1 MSKKLKNL
9 LILHGTVII
18 FGYTGIWGKLI
29 SIEAIPL
36 VWWRILIAIASI
48 FLFLVLSKK
57 LGIPDRKMLVKFCLV
72 GGAIAVHW
80 ITFFAAIKVSN
91 VSVALAV
98 MASAAFFTSV
108 LDPLISGKKF
118 IRYEAILGLITIFGI
133 TIIFGFEFRYFMG
146 ILLALCS
153 AFLAALFTVINGQF
167 IQKNDSYTITFWEMI
182 GGFVAVSIFLFAQDG
197 YTADLFKLSLSDLKY
212 LLLLGVLATTI
223 GFIASV
229 KVMEVL
235 SPFTVAL
242 TVNLE
247 PVYAI
252 ILALIYFGDSE
263 SMSWQFY
270 VGTIIILGTIFLNTY
285 LKRKKEAKTGIKSQ
299 V

>member
-1 MSKKLKNL
+1 MNKKLKNL
-9 LILHGTVII
+9 LFLHATVII

-29 SIEAIPL
+29 SKEAIPL
-36 VWWRILIAIASI
+36 VWWRILIAVVGI
-48 FLFLVLSKK
+48 FLFLLFSRK
-57 LGIPDRKMLVKFCLV
+57 LKLPKRKRAIQFCLV
-72 GGAIAVHW
+72 GAIIAVHW

-108 LDPLISGKKF
+108 LDPIITGKRF
-118 IRYEAILGLITIFGI
+118 IRYEAVLGLITIVGI
-133 TIIFGFEFRYFMG
+133 AIIFGFEYRYYLG

-153 AFLAALFTVINGQF
+153 AFLAALFTVINGRF
-167 IQKNDSYTITFWEMI
+167 IQQDDSYTITFWEMI
-182 GGFVAVSIFLFAQDG
+182 GGLLVVSTFLFWTNGFSQEFF
-197 YTADLFKLSLSDLKY
+197 LISFSDLKY
-212 LLLLGVLATTI
+212 LLLLGIVATTI
-223 GFIASV
+223 GFIISV

-263 SMSWQFY
+263 QMTWQFY
-270 VGTIIILGTIFLNTY
+270 LGTVIILATIFLNTY
-285 LKRKKEAKTGIKSQ
+285 LKRRKKSHISN
-299 V
+299 